1 MRGIWRE
8 NKVGE
13 PVAVEVVDELLG
25 GRLYR
30 ILVND
35 EALIVVNADTVE
47 IVEEKAEV
55 AA

>member
-8 NKVGE
+8 NKVGD
-13 PVAVEVVDELLG
+13 AVDVEIVDELLG

-35 EALIVVNADTVE
+35 ETLIVVNADTVE
-47 IVEEKAEV
+47 IDRTSNEV